1 MKNLHIIVGNITKL
15 HVDAIVNAANT
26 TLLGGGGVDGAIHRA
41 AGPDLLKECRVL
53 NGCETGQAKVTGAYN
68 LSCKHIIHAVGP
80 IYDGAK
86 YFESLNLLVTAYL
99 NSCDK
104 AKELGIKTIAF
115 PCISTGVYGFPKRS
129 AAIVALTVFNEMV
142 FENTSVT
149 DFIVCCF
156 SQEDK
161 DIYLDILKKYP
172 DSHSGLEV
180 VNETKNDWTL

>member
-1 MKNLHIIVGNITKL
+1 MKNLHIIVGDITKL

-41 AGPDLLKECRVL
+41 AGPGLLKECKVL

-68 LSCKHIIHAVGP
+68 LPCKYIIHAVGP
-80 IYDGAK
+80 IYNQYHDHNAID
-86 YFESLNLLVTAYL
+86 LLTITYL

-129 AAIVALTVFNEMV
+129 AAIVALTVLSETV
-142 FENTSVT
+142 FDNTSLT
-149 DFIVCCF
+149 DFIICCF
-156 SQEDK
+156 SQQDK
-161 DIYLDILKKYP
+161 DIYLDIFKQYAEFY
-172 DSHSGLEV
+172 SGLELI
-180 VNETKNDWTL
+180 NETINDWTL

>member
-1 MKNLHIIVGNITKL
+1 MKNLHIIVGDITKL

-41 AGPDLLKECRVL
+41 AGPDLLKECHVL
-53 NGCETGQAKVTGAYN
+53 NGCNTSQAKVTSGYN
-68 LSCKHIIHAVGP
+68 LPCKYVIHAVGP
-80 IYDGAK
+80 IYNNYHNRIAID
-86 YFESLNLLVTAYL
+86 LLTITYL

-104 AKELGIKTIAF
+104 AKELGVKTIAF